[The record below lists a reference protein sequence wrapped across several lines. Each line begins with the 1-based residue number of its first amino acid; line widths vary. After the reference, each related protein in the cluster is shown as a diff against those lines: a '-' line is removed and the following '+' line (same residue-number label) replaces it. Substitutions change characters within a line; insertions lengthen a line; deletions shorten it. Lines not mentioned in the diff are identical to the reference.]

1 MWRVSIFIDEEH
13 TIPLLD
19 TIFENVLDA
28 KRKLPFLKSSY
39 FYERNRNKNIWTKNR
54 QLLDYLVIEKI

>member
-1 MWRVSIFIDEEH
+1 MWRVSILIDKKH

-19 TIFENVLDA
+19 TIFDNVSDA
-28 KRKLPFLKSSY
+28 KTKLPFLKSSY
-39 FYERNRNKNIWTKNR
+39 FYERNRNKNTWTKNR